1 VEQRLS
7 LVTLGVS
14 DLIHST
20 AFYERL
26 GWRRSVKAAQ
36 GVAFFQL
43 GGMALALWPR
53 KDLAADAGVPLADHG
68 PGTSVSLAQNVAR
81 REDVDRLLA
90 EAVAAGATLVR
101 GGQAT
106 EWGGYTGYFADPDNF
121 LWEIAF
127 NPGFALLE
135 DGSVVLPE

>member
-26 GWRRSVKAAQ
+26 GWRRSVTAAE

-43 GGMALALWPR
+43 GGMALALWP
-53 KDLAADAGVPLADHG
+53 KVELAADAQIPLTDHG
-68 PGTSVSLAQNVAR
+68 PGCSVSLAQNVAS
-81 REDVDRLLA
+81 REEVDRLLA
-90 EAVAAGATLVR
+90 EAVDAGATLVR
-101 GGQAT
+101 AAKAT
-106 EWGGYTGYFADPDNF
+106 EWGGYTGYFADPEGF

-135 DGSVVLPE
+135 DGSIRLP